1 MSGIIRMGEKH
12 MTGREQTCHGSG
24 KGSEIA
30 NWFFLDV
37 ASGDRNG
44 ARFKVWAAIIFRSS
58 GILLVG
64 LVSSFRISREQAAW
78 PFEICTTINC
88 MQGFTVGVMV
98 RYWDTR
104 ALNIGATLVASVCA
118 IACFISNTPTA
129 YIVFI
134 GIGFGAGTGLMVPTN
149 VVVLHRY
156 FDKYRT
162 SASGLSFAGAAL
174 SSILLPPL
182 IGKLLD
188 LYGLQG
194 TMLIIGALVLNTM
207 VGAIALRSSPTFP
220 RPPCHTLLN
229 TTFTTTRR
237 SSTTYSSA
245 SNASSGQGTE
255 NKNFITELFTSDV
268 PLWESGIVVSALPP
282 RSHQPH
288 RRRRGMFSFLLN
300 PMFVPL
306 MVTGAVYGYVFSTY
320 LITIVDHAAGAANA
334 SPEQGAILVSTMAMG
349 DFFSRIGVGYIT
361 DRHYITREW
370 MLIINFTLQCPGGK
384 VVVKKGERKKANLAT
399 VANMLVVAV
408 LFGLNNG
415 GTIASFPVLLA
426 DHLGDE
432 HLPLTYGVH
441 RLIMGLST
449 LTRPMLIG
457 YFKDKN
463 DSYNGLFYL
472 VAAAC
477 LFVSILWCLIQAAD
491 FIKAHIL
498 GRPMHQ
504 NAVVIPA

>member
-1 MSGIIRMGEKH
+1 MPAPHLVDS
-12 MTGREQTCHGSG
+12 CYAWF
-24 KGSEIA
+24 IA
-30 NWFFLDV
+30 AMCSWV
-37 ASGDRNG
+37 Q
-44 ARFKVWAAIIFRSS
+44 VWAAIIFRSS

-268 PLWESGIVVSALPP
+268 PLWESERVPDTNAIVIPDGIT
-282 RSHQPH
+282 Q
-288 RRRRGMFSFLLN
+288 MFSFLLN

-370 MLIINFTLQCPGGK
+370 MLIINFTLQTC
-384 VVVKKGERKKANLAT
+384 A
-399 VANMLVVAV
+399 
-408 LFGLNNG
+408 
-415 GTIASFPVLLA
+415 
-426 DHLGDE
+426 
-432 HLPLTYGVH
+432 
-441 RLIMGLST
+441 
-449 LTRPMLIG
+449 
-457 YFKDKN
+457 
-463 DSYNGLFYL
+463 
-472 VAAAC
+472 
-477 LFVSILWCLIQAAD
+477 
-491 FIKAHIL
+491 
-498 GRPMHQ
+498 
-504 NAVVIPA
+504 

>member
-1 MSGIIRMGEKH
+1 MPALQLVDS
-12 MTGREQTCHGSG
+12 CY
-24 KGSEIA
+24 A
-30 NWFFLDV
+30 WFMAV
-37 ASGDRNG
+37 MCSWVQ
-44 ARFKVWAAIIFRSS
+44 VWAAIIFRSS

-64 LVSSFRISREQAAW
+64 LVSSFRISREEASW

-88 MQGFTVGVMV
+88 MQGFLVGVLV

-104 ALNIGATLVASVCA
+104 ALNIGATLVASVSA
-118 IACFISNTPTA
+118 IACFIANTPTA
-129 YIVFI
+129 YVVFI
-134 GIGFGAGTGLMVPTN
+134 GVGFGAGTGLMVPTN

-174 SSILLPPL
+174 SSMLLPPL
-182 IGKLLD
+182 IGKLLNV
-188 LYGLQG
+188 YGLQG

-207 VGAIALRSSPTFP
+207 AGSITLRSSPSFP
-220 RPPCHTLLN
+220 RPPCHTVFS
-229 TTFTTTRR
+229 TTATTTRR
-237 SSTTYSSA
+237 SSTSST
-245 SNASSGQGTE
+245 SSGEGAE
-255 NKNFITELFTSDV
+255 NKNIITELFTSDI
-268 PLWESGIVVSALPP
+268 PLWESGIIVSALSP
-282 RSHQPH
+282 RSHQP
-288 RRRRGMFSFLLN
+288 RRRRHGMFSFIRN

-306 MVTGAVYGYVFSTY
+306 MATGAVYGYVFSTY

-334 SPEQGAILVSTMAMG
+334 SHEEGAILVSTMAMG
-349 DFFSRIGVGYIT
+349 DFFSRIGTGYIT
-361 DRHYITREW
+361 DRHYITREG
-370 MLIINFTLQCPGGK
+370 MLIINFALQGVCFLLL
-384 VVVKKGERKKANLAT
+384 ANLAT

-432 HLPLTYGVH
+432 HLPLTFGLHRFTMGVT
-441 RLIMGLST
+441 T

-457 YFKDKN
+457 YFKDKHG
-463 DSYNGLFYL
+463 SYNGLYYL
-472 VAAAC
+472 VSAAC
-477 LFVSILWCLIQAAD
+477 FFVSILWCLIGAAD
-491 FIKAHIL
+491 LIKAFVL